1 MAAPINLCLVW
12 AIFFFCNCN
21 SLPSFPS
28 ILIFGDSL
36 VDTGNNNYI
45 KTILKAKYLP
55 YGQDYPGNLP
65 TGRFSNGKLIPDIL
79 ASALG
84 IKDSVPPFLDPTL
97 SEHDLITGVNFA
109 SAGAGFDD
117 LTTTLSNAIQVSK
130 QIELFKVY
138 VEKLKGIVGEGK
150 AKEII
155 NGALVILNAGTNDW
169 LLNYYD
175 IPTRKLQFNATGYRD
190 FLLNDKLQIFI
201 TELYELGCRRM
212 VVSGLPPIG
221 VIPFQMKTVKLE
233 NPLAGESWLEDQN
246 RDSGVYNEEL
256 VKLLTRLQATL
267 PGTKLVYNDLYEPV
281 MDMITQPDKYGYVET
296 KKGCCKSTIL
306 LCHPLASTCKSPSK
320 FLFWDMIHPTFTS
333 NQYLVKYILKNV
345 IPKFL

>member
-21 SLPSFPS
+21 SLPSFPA

-201 TELYELGCRRM
+201 T
-212 VVSGLPPIG
+212 
-221 VIPFQMKTVKLE
+221 TVKLE
-233 NPLAGESWLEDQN
+233 NPLAGESCLEDQN

-281 MDMITQPDKYGYVET
+281 MDMITQPDKYG
-296 KKGCCKSTIL
+296 
-306 LCHPLASTCKSPSK
+306 K
-320 FLFWDMIHPTFTS
+320 FKADDY
-333 NQYLVKYILKNV
+333 Q
-345 IPKFL
+345 